1 MVGLPKEIMYS
12 SESHLFLRTQ
22 NTKILARYQPPLSR
36 ALSAKN
42 SLQEFAGDRPIR
54 KTDSE
59 SGSVIGQSVKNSWR
73 KS

>member
-1 MVGLPKEIMYS
+1 MVGLPKEIIYS

-42 SLQEFAGDRPIR
+42 FLQEFAGDWPIR
-54 KTDSE
+54 KPDSE
-59 SGSVIGQSVKNSWR
+59 SGYVIGRPATNS
-73 KS
+73 